1 MSSVAATKQEQIQG
15 SVGTKALSVAGRSDR
30 SEVIIWHEAAGVT
43 ILYIGLNFWIIFK
56 SCLIG
61 KICQLPLE
69 MFSEK
74 LFRNGLKIW
83 HSKFDFLKK
92 IEI

>member
-1 MSSVAATKQEQIQG
+1 MSTVAATNQEQIQG
-15 SVGTKALSVAGRSDR
+15 SAGTKALSVAGR

-43 ILYIGLNFWIIFK
+43 ILYIGLNFGKIFK